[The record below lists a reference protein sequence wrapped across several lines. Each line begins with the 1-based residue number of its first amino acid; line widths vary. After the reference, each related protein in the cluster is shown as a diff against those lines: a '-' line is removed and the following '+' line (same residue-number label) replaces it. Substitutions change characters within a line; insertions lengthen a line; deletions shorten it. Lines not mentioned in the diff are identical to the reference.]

1 MKNTIA
7 VAWQESNAKEQE
19 RIDNYEEERRLF
31 YVAITRAKNEL
42 HLFNVSECESSFV
55 NEVAPPVKTAKAPL
69 KHQPDVQIIE
79 PQVEKHS
86 DLQVQAPS
94 VTIAPDLAA
103 YTVNTRVKHATYGEG
118 IISGIERKRDDI
130 HVIDVRFNDGSKSK
144 LHLEVVVRMG
154 LLHLAYIWY
163 NKTEHFP
170 WESVPSGGV
179 TVSLS

>member
-1 MKNTIA
+1 MRD
-7 VAWQESNAKEQE
+7 AKEQE

-42 HLFNVSECESSFV
+42 YLFYINECESGFV
-55 NEVAPPVKTAKAPL
+55 NEVAPPVKTQKETVI
-69 KHQPDVQIIE
+69 HHPDVQIME
-79 PQVEKHS
+79 PRVDTTS

-130 HVIDVRFNDGSKSK
+130 HVIDVQFNDGSKSK

-154 LLHLAYIWY
+154 LLHLASDS
-163 NKTEHFP
+163 K
-170 WESVPSGGV
+170 
-179 TVSLS
+179 